1 MAPSAMLPLPKSP
14 LGRPLLGGIGP
25 TGSSPGRRGEREPS
39 FRRGLALMG
48 IIALAGLAI
57 SFLTGSPA
65 PSEQLTTLEQSP

>member
-1 MAPSAMLPLPKSP
+1 MFATFVAAAC
-14 LGRPLLGGIGP
+14 GIDRPR
-25 TGSSPGRRGEREPS
+25 RRGERERS

-48 IIALAGLAI
+48 LIALAGLAI

>member
-1 MAPSAMLPLPKSP
+1 
-14 LGRPLLGGIGP
+14 
-25 TGSSPGRRGEREPS
+25 
-39 FRRGLALMG
+39 MG